1 MPVILV
7 QTLEIAKAHLPRLVK
22 ELKKANELK
31 AIQIRQT
38 AGLLSNAETQA
49 AVDAL
54 MKED

>member
-7 QTLEIAKAHLPRLVK
+7 QTLEIAKAYLPRLVK

-38 AGLLSNAETQA
+38 AGLMSNAETQA

>member
-7 QTLEIAKAHLPRLVK
+7 QTLEIAKAYLPRLVK

-31 AIQIRQT
+31 AIQISQT